1 MRGPGRTARG
11 WRQFAPSRL
20 SNCACSANE
29 PLQCALSRHMRQACL
44 RALLPVA
51 LPHRA
56 PFSCA
61 PRTTLSRQEGEAP
74 PLARRTLPRAP
85 SADASLAW
93 PARAR
98 LAQRCS
104 MASLPV
110 LTSRTRRPGMS
121 FPLLRREH
129 VTRPRAGARA
139 TQTAQTKAIFGL
151 FLRAIFDFRRNSSRQ
166 PQASTPAHSG
176 GPSGQHLDGPAGA
189 LCRFSSRVER
199 VPCLGRS
206 YQAWPPRV
214 GLASEFH
221 EMRFQMCG
229 IQKSASPLPRSL
241 EQPRGA
247 RSQPW
252 PRREG
257 SLLGAMTSP

>member
-29 PLQCALSRHMRQACL
+29 PPQCALSRHMRQACL

-139 TQTAQTKAIFGL
+139 TQTAAQTKAISFAL
-151 FLRAIFDFRRNSSRQ
+151 FLRAILIFDEIPPANPSKHQ
-166 PQASTPAHSG
+166 HPPTPAALLVSTWTAQRA
-176 GPSGQHLDGPAGA
+176 PSAGSP
-189 LCRFSSRVER
+189 R
-199 VPCLGRS
+199 
-206 YQAWPPRV
+206 AWSAF
-214 GLASEFH
+214 LA
-221 EMRFQMCG
+221 
-229 IQKSASPLPRSL
+229 
-241 EQPRGA
+241 
-247 RSQPW
+247 
-252 PRREG
+252 
-257 SLLGAMTSP
+257 LGAPTSSVAAYVVSWLATYS